1 MKTFFV
7 TKLQKTFGLSLILF
21 FVINP
26 NPPKSQN
33 FCPPLF
39 LEGLPLNNSVLLF
52 WDEPDSLA
60 GFGDEI
66 FNACFPVCEIPN
78 QNIFI
83 ENIGQ
88 DTSGGWFKKSNGE
101 FSCGDEMYPCSD
113 TDTDDFSA
121 FAGWSDTLS
130 PINSRLRTSLIDLS
144 SFVSATLFFDE
155 YIEYSEDSNDS
166 NWVEISTD
174 SINWSPIYY
183 SNPMDLGDGYVA
195 NFVDLSEYAG
205 ESIYIGFRFFDRFGN
220 NENWYID
227 NIRVFGG
234 NGNPFQNPC
243 ENLTGYNIYQ
253 DGAYIGSS
261 QSNNYTVEG
270 LTNNVNYCFSV
281 SATYGQNESS
291 LAAEA
296 CYYPIPKYELTET
309 LFRDTLDYTLN
320 EYSIFD
326 FSLINN
332 DTSNY
337 RFTFSS
343 DQFIEPISE
352 NIIITD
358 DFNSLEISTFS
369 DLSDIWTIGS
379 SESANS
385 DYMAFPPE
393 SGNTFFYINDDNSD
407 NYYENITTDA
417 LLQSQ
422 LLTKDEPEPIF
433 FMIDIY
439 FPNPGGP
446 CSVGNWYSED
456 AAIVVSQDNGLTW
469 KKVDTTFATSLAAYD
484 DYYSYYVPD
493 FDFDL
498 ANWHTFVFN
507 LSPFLEIGDFR
518 AGVQYNDCGGSW
530 GYGIAVDNAF
540 ILKGDS
546 TNWFSFERISGEIIA
561 GDILDLSVTL
571 MPIFNQNQYS
581 TVNLTFGGIDSQQ
594 GIDVIAITD
603 QDNVRI
609 VKEDLPSRFTL
620 HQNYPN
626 PFNPNTVIEF
636 ELNKGSIVD
645 ITVFDLLGNSIKKIV
660 NSYYN
665 TGTSSVSW
673 NGTNEEG
680 HQVGS
685 GLYFYILTVDKNQ
698 QVKKML
704 FLR

>member
-7 TKLQKTFGLSLILF
+7 TKLQKTFGLSFILF

-253 DGAYIGSS
+253 DGTYIGSS
-261 QSNNYTVEG
+261 QSNTYAVEG

-358 DFNSLEISTFS
+358 DFNSLETSTFF

-393 SGNTFFYINDDNSD
+393 SGNTFFYI
-407 NYYENITTDA
+407 
-417 LLQSQ
+417 
-422 LLTKDEPEPIF
+422 KRF
-433 FMIDIY
+433 FIIK
-439 FPNPGGP
+439 
-446 CSVGNWYSED
+446 S
-456 AAIVVSQDNGLTW
+456 I
-469 KKVDTTFATSLAAYD
+469 
-484 DYYSYYVPD
+484 
-493 FDFDL
+493 
-498 ANWHTFVFN
+498 
-507 LSPFLEIGDFR
+507 
-518 AGVQYNDCGGSW
+518 
-530 GYGIAVDNAF
+530 
-540 ILKGDS
+540 
-546 TNWFSFERISGEIIA
+546 IS
-561 GDILDLSVTL
+561 
-571 MPIFNQNQYS
+571 
-581 TVNLTFGGIDSQQ
+581 
-594 GIDVIAITD
+594 
-603 QDNVRI
+603 
-609 VKEDLPSRFTL
+609 
-620 HQNYPN
+620 
-626 PFNPNTVIEF
+626 
-636 ELNKGSIVD
+636 
-645 ITVFDLLGNSIKKIV
+645 
-660 NSYYN
+660 
-665 TGTSSVSW
+665 
-673 NGTNEEG
+673 
-680 HQVGS
+680 
-685 GLYFYILTVDKNQ
+685 
-698 QVKKML
+698 
-704 FLR
+704 